1 MGSPTSY
8 TLADVAR
15 HSSPNDLWI
24 VIEGNVYDVTDYCED
39 HPGGDEILRQFA
51 GKNATTEFQDAG
63 HSNDAYMRLKTLLVG
78 SLESKNMPKDCTER
92 DSCIVPIAVSDG
104 DKNSIQEQ
112 TRIGKNAKKY
122 GHLSSTMLAGGLAWL
137 LYTLRQHDWHAIQG
151 YLPQAQVSHVR
162 SSGWIGYLGGFLTAT
177 TINIAAATF
186 VSFKAKKTLLLRH
199 RELED
204 YPRVRQH
211 FLPLASKGS
220 GIVSGKTQQFL
231 TLADRQQIAPNVYRV
246 RLQGDGLVIG
256 LGQHLK
262 LLAEIDG
269 RVVQRSYTPVSPIGN
284 SPEVDLIIKVYPKG
298 QLGNYLLNLPLQSRV
313 EIRGPLG
320 RYSPN
325 PAWKRIACI
334 AGGTGISPIYQVMRD
349 WPGEVTLLYGNE
361 TWEDILLREEL
372 EQLVLQSPGRV
383 KVHHVLGQPKQ
394 DWKGLTGWITR
405 AMIQDLLPKPSSST
419 GILVCG
425 PDGMVRAI
433 RGHLEAIHTD
443 GEEKANVFVF

>member
-15 HSSPNDLWI
+15 HSSPDDLWI
-24 VIEGNVYDVTDYCED
+24 VIEGNDYRED

-78 SLESKNMPKDCTER
+78 SLESKNMPKDFTER
-92 DSCIVPIAVSDG
+92 DSCIVPITVSHG
-104 DKNSIQEQ
+104 DKNSTQEQ
-112 TRIGKNAKKY
+112 TIIGQNTKQY
-122 GHLSSTMLAGGLAWL
+122 GQLSSTMLAGGLAWL
-137 LYTLRQHDWHAIQG
+137 LYALRQQDWHAIQG
-151 YLPQAQVSHVR
+151 YLPQAEVLRVP
-162 SSGWIGYLGGFLTAT
+162 SSGWIVYLGGFLTAT
-177 TINIAAATF
+177 TINIAAATI
-186 VSFKAKKTLLLRH
+186 VGFKAKKTILLRH
-199 RELED
+199 RQLED
-204 YPRVRQH
+204 YPRVKQH
-211 FLPLASKGS
+211 FLPLASKGF
-220 GIVSGKTQQFL
+220 GIVM
-231 TLADRQQIAPNVYRV
+231 DRQQITPSVYRV
-246 RLQGDGLVIG
+246 RLQGDTLVIG

-269 RVVQRSYTPVSPIGN
+269 AVVQRSYTPVSPIGN
-284 SPEVDLIIKVYPKG
+284 SAEVDLIIKVYPKG

-313 EIRGPLG
+313 EIRGPFG

-349 WPGEVTLLYGNE
+349 WSGEVTLLYGNQ

-372 EQLVLQSPGRV
+372 EQLVLRSPGRV

-405 AMIQDLLPKPSSST
+405 AMVQDLLPKPSSST

-425 PDGMVRAI
+425 PDGLVRAI
-433 RGHLEAIHTD
+433 RGHFEAIHTD